1 MKRLSEVPSKAVE
14 VGMYF
19 AIDYITTF
27 YFGRVVSVEAD
38 GFVQVKFLHSKT
50 STTFDWP
57 TSDDADGVHLSCIF
71 YGPVMVEGTLPFRF
85 SKQAEVERVYLFL

>member
-57 TSDDADGVHLSCIF
+57 TSDDADGVHLM
-71 YGPVMVEGTLPFRF
+71 G
-85 SKQAEVERVYLFL
+85 Q